1 MPPKQKADTAGYQQL
16 KKDLAGGE
24 PGRLY
29 LFHGEETY
37 LRDHYLGRLKEL
49 LLTGGMGEFNLHT
62 IPAREMSPRRLEEA
76 VDCLPMMAPRTL
88 VLVRDFDLFKAGE
101 KDREE
106 YARAFAQLPD
116 YCCLVFVYDLI
127 PYKGDA
133 RTKLAAA
140 IKQNGTVVNFARQDQ
155 GDLVDWVRR
164 RFRALGKEIDTRLAC
179 DLIFL
184 CGDLM
189 TNLIGEI
196 EKIGAYAKGGRIT
209 REDIDAVATPQLDAV
224 VFRMTD
230 AIGEGNFDR
239 AASVLG
245 ELYQMQEPP
254 IRIMWSLGRQMRQLY
269 SARLAIEKGKGAPYV
284 AGLWGLKPYPADK
297 LMTSARRFSLSWC
310 RRAVVRCGQ
319 TDLAM
324 KSTGQDAQ
332 ELLTGLLLEL
342 AAPRPGSLVV
352 VGCSS
357 SEIVGG
363 HIGKDSSMEAAAAVL
378 AGVLPVLKAQGVYL
392 AAQCCE
398 HLNRAIVIEQEA
410 AEKYGYEQVNAVP
423 QPHAGGSWAT
433 NCWQAFEH
441 PVLVEEV
448 RAAAG
453 IDIGGTL
460 IGMHLKRV
468 AVPVRL
474 TIKQIGAAPI
484 ICART
489 RPKYIGG
496 SRAVYQEM

>member
-189 TNLIGEI
+189 NNLISEI
-196 EKIGAYAKGGRIT
+196 GKIGAYAKGHRVT
-209 REDIDAVATPQLDAV
+209 RSDIDAVATPQLDAV

-269 SARLAIEKGKGAPYV
+269 SARLAIEKGKGPLCGGAVGAEALPGGQADDLGPPV
-284 AGLWGLKPYPADK
+284 LPELVPAGGGPLRPDGPGHEVH
-297 LMTSARRFSLSWC
+297 R
-310 RRAVVRCGQ
+310 
-319 TDLAM
+319 
-324 KSTGQDAQ
+324 TG
-332 ELLTGLLLEL
+332 
-342 AAPRPGSLVV
+342 RPG
-352 VGCSS
+352 
-357 SEIVGG
+357 
-363 HIGKDSSMEAAAAVL
+363 AADRPAA
-378 AGVLPVLKAQGVYL
+378 G
-392 AAQCCE
+392 
-398 HLNRAIVIEQEA
+398 
-410 AEKYGYEQVNAVP
+410 
-423 QPHAGGSWAT
+423 AGGSVTAGG
-433 NCWQAFEH
+433 
-441 PVLVEEV
+441 
-448 RAAAG
+448 AAG
-453 IDIGGTL
+453 GPGL
-460 IGMHLKRV
+460 
-468 AVPVRL
+468 
-474 TIKQIGAAPI
+474 
-484 ICART
+484 
-489 RPKYIGG
+489 
-496 SRAVYQEM
+496 RAVRRRMRGGEEIASHPGGCRGGGPV

>member
-16 KKDLAGGE
+16 KKDLVGGE

-284 AGLWGLKPYPADK
+284 AGLWGLKPYPADQ
-297 LMTSARRFSLSWC
+297 AD
-310 RRAVVRCGQ
+310 
-319 TDLAM
+319 DLGPPVLPELVPAGGGPLRPDGPGHEVHR
-324 KSTGQDAQ
+324 TG
-332 ELLTGLLLEL
+332 
-342 AAPRPGSLVV
+342 RPGVA
-352 VGCSS
+352 
-357 SEIVGG
+357 
-363 HIGKDSSMEAAAAVL
+363 DRPAA
-378 AGVLPVLKAQGVYL
+378 G
-392 AAQCCE
+392 
-398 HLNRAIVIEQEA
+398 
-410 AEKYGYEQVNAVP
+410 
-423 QPHAGGSWAT
+423 AGGSVTAGG
-433 NCWQAFEH
+433 
-441 PVLVEEV
+441 
-448 RAAAG
+448 AAG
-453 IDIGGTL
+453 GPGLRTVRRRMRGGEE
-460 IGMHLKRV
+460 IASHPGGCRGGG
-468 AVPVRL
+468 PV
-474 TIKQIGAAPI
+474 
-484 ICART
+484 
-489 RPKYIGG
+489 
-496 SRAVYQEM
+496 